1 MGGGILA
8 AMPESELPPGI
19 AYPAVARFF
28 RENVPGADGDLAF
41 MLIGEG
47 RSNLTYA
54 VTCGGQKWVMR
65 RPPLGHVLPTAHDMV
80 REYRV
85 ISAMDAQGFPVAHP
99 IALCEDPAVNEY
111 PFYVMSFAD
120 GRILTFDDH
129 AGYAETEP
137 EREKIGHALVDTL
150 VQLHAIDYQAAGLG
164 DFAFKPEGYL
174 ERQLRRW
181 GEQWERSKTRDLPEV
196 DELSRRLRK
205 ALPPSPPPTLVHGD
219 YRLGNMVLAHDDP
232 GRVVALLDWEMSTL
246 GDPLSDL
253 GYTIMYWGQEG
264 DPELRLL
271 SNEESRVTARPGFL
285 SRDELVA
292 EYARKSGRSVE
303 HIEFYEIF
311 ANYKIGIIMEGIHAR
326 YLAGETVGDIFDD
339 AGEVAAWMLENGLAV
354 ADRASNP
361 VLRGE

>member
-1 MGGGILA
+1 
-8 AMPESELPPGI
+8 MPESELPPGI

-41 MLIGEG
+41 TLIGEG

-54 VTCGGQKWVMR
+54 VTCGRQKWVMR

-129 AGYAETEP
+129 AGYAEMEP

-205 ALPPSPPPTLVHGD
+205 ALPPSPPATLVHGD